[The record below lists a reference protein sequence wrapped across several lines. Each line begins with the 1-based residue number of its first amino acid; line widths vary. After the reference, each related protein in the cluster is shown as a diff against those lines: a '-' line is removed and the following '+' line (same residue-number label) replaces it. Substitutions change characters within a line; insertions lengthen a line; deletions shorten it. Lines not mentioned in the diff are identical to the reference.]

1 MLTKSDQGNI
11 PLTFAD
17 DTYTTNKYED
27 LNFDSHSLWGI
38 AASDFEVHLLPLPLS
53 LSPLAHTYEPI
64 LLICYIFQVVA
75 HDAPTPLTYDCV
87 RNNLPPSSCG
97 AATTVCPFTPFIL
110 FTPFSIS
117 LLGPHLLST
126 SSPHCILLPCRLD
139 LVQGHL
145 LRSRRPLLGRRHIVP
160 RCQRSMERQSQV
172 SLLPSLPS
180 PLSLALPLSPI
191 PFSPPLLLSSS
202 PLLSF

>member
-53 LSPLAHTYEPI
+53 YESI
-64 LLICYIFQVVA
+64 LLICCIFQVVA

-97 AATTVCPFTPFIL
+97 AATTVCPFTPFIP
-110 FTPFSIS
+110 FTPFSKS
-117 LLGPHLLST
+117 LLGSYQLST

-145 LRSRRPLLGRRHIVP
+145 LRSRRPLLERCHIVP

-172 SLLPSLPS
+172 SLLPSLSSPLPS
-180 PLSLALPLSPI
+180 PLPSHYLPFP
-191 PFSPPLLLSSS
+191 S
-202 PLLSF
+202 PLLFFPPLFLMWY